1 MFVPLFAARPRD
13 GLETPVKTL
22 VSVASDQLAHACQQ
36 VRSKESA
43 AGVNRV
49 RHVFKHIGVGIVSGL
64 ARRLRAAPPF
74 SGGRTPAIIAATRCA
89 LTLLTCIA

>member
-36 VRSKESA
+36 VGSKESA
-43 AGVNRV
+43 AGVNV
-49 RHVFKHIGVGIVSGL
+49 LEMYSPVLPSSFDSTDIV
-64 ARRLRAAPPF
+64 
-74 SGGRTPAIIAATRCA
+74 
-89 LTLLTCIA
+89 